1 MISMPNELLLWQ
13 EMGALALSTQSY
25 TMTVLTTQSYTMTV
39 PTIQSHTMICSVCDR
54 KQVCIHW
61 LHNESSYYTILHNE
75 SSSVCDRKQ
84 VCVHWLHNPSSYTM
98 RVLLFVIENRC
109 VYTDYT
115 ITVPT
120 QCEFFCLWRCLHK
133 PMQWELCLVGWH
145 VGLWI
150 QWLMGFGLAPGC
162 DRVKGHFSVPVLW
175 VNSCAHSA
183 VPVLPLYKFT
193 VCTRTSMH

>member
-1 MISMPNELLLWQ
+1 MFCLWQ
-13 EMGALALSTQSY
+13 KTGVY
-25 TMTVLTTQSYTMTV
+25 TLTTQW
-39 PTIQSHTMICSVCDR
+39 
-54 KQVCIHW
+54 KFL
-61 LHNESSYYTILHNE
+61 LHNPTQWQFFCLWQKTGVCTLITQSQFLHNE

-84 VCVHWLHNPSSYTM
+84 VCAHWLHNPSSYTV

-115 ITVPT
+115 IPVPT
-120 QCEFFCLWRCLHK
+120 QWEFFCLWRCLHK

-145 VGLWI
+145 VGLWF

>member
-1 MISMPNELLLWQ
+1 MPNELLLWQ

-84 VCVHWLHNPSSYTM
+84 VCVHWLHNPSSYTV
-98 RVLLFVIENRC
+98 RVLLSVTLSTQTYAMGALSGWLTCGTVIPVADGFWSGSWMWQGEGSFFSSHPLSQFLCTLSSACLAFV
-109 VYTDYT
+109 
-115 ITVPT
+115 
-120 QCEFFCLWRCLHK
+120 
-133 PMQWELCLVGWH
+133 
-145 VGLWI
+145 
-150 QWLMGFGLAPGC
+150 
-162 DRVKGHFSVPVLW
+162 
-175 VNSCAHSA
+175 
-183 VPVLPLYKFT
+183 
-193 VCTRTSMH
+193 